1 MYNNRDELKNQLCEK
16 MLRIRE
22 LGKQRVEISKEI
34 SKLYKE
40 VDKILDDDAFRSCEL
55 TDSITYQIVN

>member
-1 MYNNRDELKNQLCEK
+1 MDNNRDELKNQLCEK

-40 VDKILDDDAFRSCEL
+40 VDKILDDDVFQSCEL
-55 TDSITYQIVN
+55 TDNITYQIVN